1 MANFVDY
8 VGKKKD
14 IYRQREKDNKS
25 TQRSRRLYSYVKDT
39 CGE

>member
-14 IYRQREKDNKS
+14 IYRQREKDNKAPS
-25 TQRSRRLYSYVKDT
+25 DQDVSIRM
-39 CGE
+39 